1 MSGEAEKAALFEAE
15 RARLT
20 RLAYRMLGS
29 MADAEEV
36 VQTAFLRFAGARDIE
51 NSPAWLTRTV
61 SRLAIDALR
70 AARRRREVYVGP
82 WLPEPVVDDEPA
94 PDDSLVDTAL
104 MLALERLTPLE
115 RAAFLLHDVFAVPFE
130 EVAATLGREPAACR
144 QLAAR
149 ARRHV
154 EAARPRFRVLPAEHE
169 ALAMAFH
176 QASRS
181 GDTATL
187 KTLLAEEVVLVSD
200 GGGVRSAALR
210 PLVGRAEVM
219 RLFEGLAWR
228 YGPHRVPARF
238 AIIDG
243 LPGLLT
249 READG
254 LLQTTAL
261 RVEDGLVSA
270 ILTVR
275 NPDKLTRIEPRF

>member
-1 MSGEAEKAALFEAE
+1 MSAPAEKAALFEAE

-36 VQTAFLRFAGARDIE
+36 VQTAYLRFAAAEDIE
-51 NSPAWLTRTV
+51 NPPAWLTRTV
-61 SRLAIDALR
+61 SRLAIDAWR
-70 AARRRREVYVGP
+70 AARRRREIYVGP
-82 WLPEPVVDDEPA
+82 FLPEPVVDQEPA
-94 PDDSLVDTAL
+94 PDGALVDAAL

-130 EVAATLGREPAACR
+130 EIAATLGREPAACR

-154 EAARPRFRVLPAEHE
+154 ETARPRFRVLPAEHE

-176 QASRS
+176 DASRS

-187 KTLLAEEVVLVSD
+187 ASLLAEEVVLVSD

-210 PLVGRAEVM
+210 PLVGRPEVL
-219 RLFEGLAWR
+219 RLYEGLAWR
-228 YGPHRVPARF
+228 HGQQRVPARF
-238 AIIDG
+238 AVIDG
-243 LPGLLT
+243 LPGLVT

-254 LLQTTAL
+254 LMQTTAL
-261 RVEDGLVSA
+261 RIEAGLVSA

-275 NPDKLTRIEPRF
+275 NPAKLSRIPPL

>member
-1 MSGEAEKAALFEAE
+1 MLFERE
-15 RARLT
+15 RPRLT
-20 RLAYRMLGS
+20 RIAYRMLGS

-36 VQTAFLRFAGARDIE
+36 VQTAWLRLAGAEGAITNPE
-51 NSPAWLTRTV
+51 AWLTRTV

-70 AARRRREVYVGP
+70 AARRRREVYIGP
-82 WLPEPVVDDEPA
+82 WLPEPVMDEA
-94 PDDSLVDTAL
+94 PTDEGDLIDTAL
-104 MLALERLTPLE
+104 MVALERLSPLE
-115 RAAFLLHDVFAVPFE
+115 RAAFLLHDVFGVDFAE
-130 EVAATLGREPAACR
+130 IGAALEREPAACR

-154 EAARPRFRVLPAEHE
+154 EAARPRFKVLPAEHE

-176 QASRS
+176 DASRS
-181 GDTATL
+181 GDIATL
-187 KTLLAEEVVLVSD
+187 KTLLAREVVMVSD

-210 PLVGRAEVM
+210 PLVGRAEVL
-219 RLFEGLAWR
+219 RLFEGLTWR
-228 YGPHRVPARF
+228 HGTRPVPARF

-261 RVEDGLVSA
+261 RVEDGEIAA

-275 NPDKLTRIEPRF
+275 NPQKLARLGPLHLAG